1 MTFDD
6 FVAKTTPGQA
16 AGSLTNQVF
25 HNRTLN
31 AELLMLYNHSWGDFD
46 LNATLGGN
54 IFKVDNKTYT
64 MKGLNQQMMNLETI
78 MNYSEQHVQQDTYKK
93 QINSL
98 YGSASLGYKHT
109 YYLEGTL
116 RGDKSST
123 LPLDHN
129 TYVYPSVSGS
139 MVFSEFIKNKH
150 IISFGKVRASWA
162 KVGSDT
168 DPYQLALNYATAKY
182 SYPGF
187 TIGMINNYTQPNK
200 DLKPTMTS
208 SYELGLEMKFFN
220 YRMGLDVTYYN
231 QNSRDQIIRLAS
243 SSTSGYANRLIN
255 AGEIQ
260 NRGVEIALNGRAL
273 QLKDFAWDL
282 GVNFSKIIIR

>member
-16 AGSLTNQVF
+16 AGSLTNQVV

-109 YYLEGTL
+109 C
-116 RGDKSST
+116 
-123 LPLDHN
+123 
-129 TYVYPSVSGS
+129 
-139 MVFSEFIKNKH
+139 
-150 IISFGKVRASWA
+150 
-162 KVGSDT
+162 
-168 DPYQLALNYATAKY
+168 
-182 SYPGF
+182 
-187 TIGMINNYTQPNK
+187 
-200 DLKPTMTS
+200 
-208 SYELGLEMKFFN
+208 
-220 YRMGLDVTYYN
+220 
-231 QNSRDQIIRLAS
+231 
-243 SSTSGYANRLIN
+243 
-255 AGEIQ
+255 
-260 NRGVEIALNGRAL
+260 
-273 QLKDFAWDL
+273 
-282 GVNFSKIIIR
+282 